1 MTRGVTRR
9 GASALGL
16 VVSVMLLGGCLL
28 GSSDGPSPDYDPV
41 DDATLFEQVEQLPGV
56 RSVAIEFSSSFT
68 NGPVYSGTVRVDRS
82 ADLLGTLDATA
93 AILWQG
99 KPRAIQLVK
108 VTGPQG
114 RVENT
119 TVRLQS
125 TTDLEERFGPQPG
138 TGEVPA
144 DAAPLPRP
152 PNLK

>member
-1 MTRGVTRR
+1 VTRR
-9 GASALGL
+9 GGSVLGL
-16 VVSVMLLGGCLL
+16 VVSVMLLGGCFL

-41 DDATLFEQVEQLPGV
+41 DDATLIEQVEQLPGV
-56 RSVAIEFSSSFT
+56 RSVDIDFSSSFT
-68 NGPVYSGTVRVDRS
+68 NGPVYSGYVRVDRS

-93 AILWQG
+93 AVLWQG
-99 KPRAIQLVK
+99 KPRAIQIVK
-108 VTGPQG
+108 VQGPQG
-114 RVENT
+114 SVENS

-152 PNLK
+152 PSLK

>member
-1 MTRGVTRR
+1 MT
-9 GASALGL
+9 
-16 VVSVMLLGGCLL
+16 VSLLLGVAGCT
-28 GSSDGPSPDYDPV
+28 GSTAEPVGYEPVPDERLFSEV
-41 DDATLFEQVEQLPGV
+41 DDLPGV
-56 RSVAIEFSSSFT
+56 RSVDIEFSSSFT
-68 NGPVYSGTVRVDRS
+68 NGPVYSGYVRVDRR

-108 VTGPQG
+108 VTSPRG

-144 DAAPLPRP
+144 DADPLPRP
-152 PNLK
+152 PNLT